1 MSILTINRTL
11 KKEFTMKKITRGKTH
26 SGIFHADEVFSSAI
40 LRKVFGDIPIIRT
53 FRISPQDS
61 EDDTTI
67 VFDIGGG
74 KYDHHQKGGNGC
86 RENGVPY
93 SSAGLIWRD
102 FGRLIPEVSES
113 ANPDLV
119 WSLIDRDLIQG
130 IDAIDNG
137 VMPKADFAC
146 KPMSISAAIS
156 GFNPTWDS
164 NVHSDTAFM
173 EAVEFATLVLG
184 NALENAVSKAKA
196 ESIVEE
202 AIAKTKGPV
211 MVLEKFAPWQ
221 EFIFS
226 SENEKAKNI
235 LFVVFPSNRG
245 GYNWQCVPAALGSFA
260 QRHPVPQEWRGLS
273 GKELQEVTGVT
284 TATFCHPAGFIG
296 GAETREDA
304 IRLAEIASKS

>member
-1 MSILTINRTL
+1 MFHIVKKTIEANAL
-11 KKEFTMKKITRGKTH
+11 TH
-26 SGIFHADEVFSSAI
+26 SGVFHADETMATAI
-40 LRKVFGDIPIIRT
+40 LNKVFNNLILCRT
-53 FRISPQDS
+53 FKVP
-61 EDDTTI
+61 EEVAAPVI
-67 VFDIGGG
+67 VYDIGGG

-137 VMPKADFAC
+137 KMPSADYVC

-156 GFNPTWDS
+156 AFNPTWDS
-164 NVHSDTAFM
+164 QEDSDTAFM
-173 EAVEFATLVLG
+173 KAVEFATLILG
-184 NALENAVSKAKA
+184 NALANAMSIAKA
-196 ESIVEE
+196 ESIVEK
-202 AIAKTKGPV
+202 AIDRTEGPV
-211 MVLEKFAPWQ
+211 MVLERFAPWQ

-226 SENEKAKNI
+226 SKNEKANDI

-245 GYNWQCVPAALGSFA
+245 GYNWQCVPASLGSFA
-260 QRHPVPQEWRGLS
+260 QRHTVPQEWRGLN
-273 GKELQEVTGVT
+273 GKALQDVTGVAS
-284 TATFCHPAGFIG
+284 ATFCHNAGFIG
-296 GAETREDA
+296 GADTLEDA
-304 IRLAEIASKS
+304 IRLAEIAANS

>member
-1 MSILTINRTL
+1 MRTKYFL
-11 KKEFTMKKITRGKTH
+11 PPFFGK
-26 SGIFHADEVFSSAI
+26 SLGISPVLGLSASVLRI
-40 LRKVFGDIPIIRT
+40 LRMIQPLYF
-53 FRISPQDS
+53 
-61 EDDTTI
+61 
-67 VFDIGGG
+67 
-74 KYDHHQKGGNGC
+74 
-86 RENGVPY
+86 VPY

-102 FGRLIPEVSES
+102 FGHMIPEISES

-137 VMPKADFAC
+137 KMPSADYVC
-146 KPMSISAAIS
+146 KPMTISFAIS

-164 NVHSDTAFM
+164 NVNSDTAFM

-184 NALENAVSKAKA
+184 NALANAVSKAKA
-196 ESIVEE
+196 ESIVDA

-245 GYNWQCVPAALGSFA
+245 GYNWQCVPATLGSFA

-304 IRLAEIASKS
+304 IRLAEIASDSEIK

>member
-1 MSILTINRTL
+1 MITL
-11 KKEFTMKKITRGKTH
+11 VKNPFDANGIPH
-26 SGIFHADEVFSSAI
+26 SGTFHGDEIMATAI
-40 LRKVFGDIPIIRT
+40 LGKVYDNFTVCRVFKVP
-53 FRISPQDS
+53 
-61 EDDTTI
+61 EDLPESTI
-67 VFDIGGG
+67 VYDIGGG

-137 VMPKADFAC
+137 KMPSADYVC
-146 KPMSISAAIS
+146 KPKTVSAAIS
-156 GFNPTWDS
+156 EFNPTWDS
-164 NVHSDTAFM
+164 TENSDTAFM
-173 EAVEFATLVLG
+173 EAVEFASTILD
-184 NALENAVSKAKA
+184 NALANAVSKAKA
-196 ESIVEE
+196 QAIVEE
-202 AIAKTKGPV
+202 AIDRTEGPV
-211 MVLEKFAPWQ
+211 MVLERFAPWQ

-226 SENEKAKNI
+226 SKNEKANDI

-245 GYNWQCVPAALGSFA
+245 GYNWQCVPASLGSFA

-304 IRLAEIASKS
+304 IRLAEIASDSEIK

>member
-1 MSILTINRTL
+1 MITLVINP
-11 KKEFTMKKITRGKTH
+11 FDANGIPH
-26 SGIFHADEVFSSAI
+26 SGTFHGDEIMATAI
-40 LRKVFGDIPIIRT
+40 LGKVYDNFTVCRVFKVP
-53 FRISPQDS
+53 
-61 EDDTTI
+61 EDLPESTI
-67 VFDIGGG
+67 VYDIGGG

-102 FGRLIPEVSES
+102 FGRLIPEISES

-146 KPMSISAAIS
+146 QAMNVSQIIG

-164 NVHSDTAFM
+164 KKSIDGAFC
-173 EAVEFATLVLG
+173 EAVNFAEKILDNVI
-184 NALENAVSKAKA
+184 ENACSKARAKA
-196 ESIVEE
+196 MVDE
-202 AIAKTKGPV
+202 AIAKTQGNI
-211 MVLEKFAPWQ
+211 MVLDQFMPWQ
-221 EFIFS
+221 DWLFS
-226 SENEKAKNI
+226 SSLENSTKI
-235 LFVVFPSNRG
+235 QFVIFPSNRG
-245 GYNWQCVPAALGSFA
+245 GYNWQCVPSSPYGKD

-304 IRLAEIASKS
+304 IRLAEIASQS